1 MNTLDYLIIIV
12 YGLGMIGLGYL
23 FKEQKDGKD
32 YFLGGKSFGWFS
44 LGLSIMATQLSA
56 ISFVSAP
63 AFVGIKPGGGMQWL
77 TYEFAVP
84 LAMIFL
90 FVVLVPP
97 LYKAGVVS
105 IYAYLERR
113 FDRSSRLLLS
123 AVFLISRAF
132 ATGIMVYTISIILE
146 SVIGIPFLTS
156 LGIIGIVTLIY
167 SLQGGMKAV
176 VYGDMIQMIILFG
189 GIILCLVYGL
199 DALGGWDTFI
209 AKVDQTRVD
218 VVNFAPLGVGQDGDF
233 GFWPMLLG
241 GFFLYVS
248 YYGTDQSQAQ
258 RTLSAKSLKTV
269 KQTLLFNGIVRF
281 PVTLAYCLMGLVLG
295 SLVLAAPEFGN
306 AIPSDKADYM
316 VPIFITKYLPNGVI
330 GLLIVAILSAA
341 MSSLSSAIN
350 SLSAV
355 TVEDFILP
363 FLDKKQSEEI
373 SSEENNSTDNSSYM
387 RYSRW
392 ASLLWGIAC
401 LLLATFAGSIADTV
415 IEAINKVGS
424 VFYGPILA
432 TFLLAIATKRTHA
445 LGANIGIIAGVALNL
460 YLWLVVG
467 NELFWFWWNVT
478 GFLATFGLGY
488 LASLVIKAE
497 AKHVPLN
504 FAIDWS
510 ELKSKE
516 TLILLVWFVLIVVLS
531 VNLPAILS

>member
-1 MNTLDYLIIIV
+1 MNTLDYIIIAV
-12 YGLGMIGLGYL
+12 YGLGMLGLGYL

-113 FDRSSRLLLS
+113 FDQSSRLLLS

-156 LGIIGIVTLIY
+156 LAVIGIITLVY

-189 GIILCLVYGL
+189 GILLCLFYGL
-199 DALGGWDTFI
+199 DALGGWDAFL
-209 AKVDQTRVD
+209 AKVDSERID
-218 VVNFAPLGVGQDGDF
+218 VVNFAPLGINHDGDF

-258 RTLSAKSLKTV
+258 RMLSAKNLDTV
-269 KQTLLFNGIVRF
+269 KQTLLFNGIIRF
-281 PVTLAYCLMGLVLG
+281 PVTLAYCLMGLILG

-316 VPIFITKYLPNGVI
+316 VPVFITQYLPNGII

-363 FLDKKQSEEI
+363 FVHKKQSGEI
-373 SSEENNSTDNSSYM
+373 SSEENNSIDNSSYM

-392 ASLLWGIAC
+392 VSLFWGLVC

-432 TFLLAIATKRTHA
+432 TFLLAIAAKRTHA
-445 LGANIGIIAGVALNL
+445 LGANIGIIVGVALNI
-460 YLWLVVG
+460 YLWLIVG
-467 NELFWFWWNVT
+467 DNLFWFWWNAT
-478 GFLATFGLGY
+478 GFLATFGVGY
-488 LASLVIKAE
+488 LVSIMIKRE
-497 AKHVPLN
+497 VKSVPID
-504 FAIDWS
+504 FSVDWS

-516 TLILLVWFVLIVVLS
+516 TLILLVWFVFIVVLS